1 MGARD
6 LSVIATPPPNRRPI
20 VTESHL
26 FDEEII
32 REAVEAELARHGQV
46 FFVHNRVDNIEQ
58 IADLIRRLCPKARV
72 VTGHGQMPAQQL
84 EKLVMDFIYGEFDVL
99 VATTII
105 ENGVDIPNANTIIIN
120 DAQNFGLSDLH
131 QLRGRVGRSDKK
143 GYCYLLT
150 PPDELLTSDARR
162 RIRAVEE
169 FSDLGAGFNIAMQDL
184 DIRGAGNLLGA
195 EQSGFIADM
204 GFETYQKILAEA
216 VAEASGRRRCGSR
229 RIAGGRP
236 GARRNGTVPHRCAD
250 RDRHRGFAPG
260 RLHRPECRKLRLYR
274 ELDSMN
280 DEQQMRRFE
289 ERLTD
294 RFGALP
300 DAARSLMDVVRL
312 RWRAV
317 ALGFEWVKVKN
328 GLMLLRFI
336 SDSASPYYKS
346 ALFMGILKY
355 VSKNNAKFVLK
366 QNNNRLMLT
375 VREVKGMGQAWEIL
389 DRMHAG
395 ALAEGDTSGKNV
407 G

>member
-1 MGARD
+1 M
-6 LSVIATPPPNRRPI
+6 
-20 VTESHL
+20 
-26 FDEEII
+26 
-32 REAVEAELARHGQV
+32 
-46 FFVHNRVDNIEQ
+46 
-58 IADLIRRLCPKARV
+58 
-72 VTGHGQMPAQQL
+72 
-84 EKLVMDFIYGEFDVL
+84 
-99 VATTII
+99 
-105 ENGVDIPNANTIIIN
+105 
-120 DAQNFGLSDLH
+120 
-131 QLRGRVGRSDKK
+131 RGRVGRSDKK

-169 FSDLGAGFNIAMQDL
+169 FSDLGAGCNIAMQDL

-216 VAEASGRRRCGSR
+216 VAELRAEGVAE
-229 RIAGGRP
+229 AGGLLEGGRE
-236 GARRNGTVPHRCAD
+236 REGTVQYLAD
-250 RDRHRGFAPG
+250 ALIGTDIEALLPDDYIGQSA
-260 RLHRPECRKLRLYR
+260 EKLRLYR

-289 ERLTD
+289 ERLTV

-346 ALFMGILKY
+346 ALFM
-355 VSKNNAKFVLK
+355 
-366 QNNNRLMLT
+366 
-375 VREVKGMGQAWEIL
+375 
-389 DRMHAG
+389 
-395 ALAEGDTSGKNV
+395 
-407 G
+407 

>member
-1 MGARD
+1 
-6 LSVIATPPPNRRPI
+6 
-20 VTESHL
+20 
-26 FDEEII
+26 
-32 REAVEAELARHGQV
+32 
-46 FFVHNRVDNIEQ
+46 
-58 IADLIRRLCPKARV
+58 
-72 VTGHGQMPAQQL
+72 
-84 EKLVMDFIYGEFDVL
+84 
-99 VATTII
+99 
-105 ENGVDIPNANTIIIN
+105 
-120 DAQNFGLSDLH
+120 
-131 QLRGRVGRSDKK
+131 
-143 GYCYLLT
+143 
-150 PPDELLTSDARR
+150 
-162 RIRAVEE
+162 
-169 FSDLGAGFNIAMQDL
+169 MQDL

-216 VAEASGRRRCGSR
+216 VAELRAEGVAE
-229 RIAGGRP
+229 AGGLLEGGRE
-236 GARRNGTVPHRCAD
+236 REGTVQYLTDAQIETDIEALLPDDYIGQSA
-250 RDRHRGFAPG
+250 
-260 RLHRPECRKLRLYR
+260 EKLRLYR